1 MKMRFGEKSITE
13 TKYEILLKS
22 FTYITTTKLQV
33 EIKINKIKIE
43 MYDQIQNWYWIIM
56 AIQVFGCILR

>member
-43 MYDQIQNWYWIIM
+43 MYDQIQN
-56 AIQVFGCILR
+56 